1 MEEHPATT
9 PDPAAPLRV
18 FVVEDS
24 AALRERLEEFVAS
37 IAGVRC
43 AGAAATADAAI
54 RGILDT
60 HPDAVILDL
69 RLAQG
74 SGFDVMRALHDHRPA
89 VAFFV
94 LSSFAI
100 EPYRR
105 LAHKLGAAAFLDKAT
120 QLDAVRGLLER
131 EAARHSGRPH

>member
-1 MEEHPATT
+1 MEKHPVTT
-9 PDPAAPLRV
+9 LDTASPLRV

-24 AALRERLEEFVAS
+24 APVRERLEELVAS
-37 IAGVRC
+37 VAGVRC
-43 AGAAATADAAI
+43 AGSATTADAAI
-54 RGILDT
+54 SGILDT

-74 SGFDVMRALHDHRPA
+74 SGFDVMRALHGHLPA
-89 VAFFV
+89 VDFFV
-94 LSSFAI
+94 LSSFAV

-105 LAHKLGAAAFLDKAT
+105 LACKLGAAAFLDKTT

-131 EAARHSGRPH
+131 EAARHSGHPH